1 MRTCWG
7 IPSCLM
13 VTEAPKAN
21 RKFLWTRFGQ
31 VPDIG
36 GGWECYS
43 PHPGGRDRLAT
54 EASPALGSYRR

>member
-1 MRTCWG
+1 M
-7 IPSCLM
+7 L
-13 VTEAPKAN
+13 TEAPKAN

-54 EASPALGSYRR
+54 EASPALGSYGR